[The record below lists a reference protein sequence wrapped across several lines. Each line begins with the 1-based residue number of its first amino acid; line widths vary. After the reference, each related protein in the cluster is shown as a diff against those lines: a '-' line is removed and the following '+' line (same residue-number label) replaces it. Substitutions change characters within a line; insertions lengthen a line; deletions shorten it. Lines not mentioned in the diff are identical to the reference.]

1 MKQTMKFVYIV
12 ISTAY
17 SNNISSGTVLLLM
30 DFQTIILSKT
40 LFHIRFVFNL
50 KSKKMK
56 KYVNFKPIDSWYKI
70 IAYPTFFMPW
80 MLIMKKVFNDFFFLE
95 PKIVSCYPYYRS
107 LLTSTNQE
115 QNIKKTPKNHKF
127 TFFSIIYKFCL

>member
-56 KYVNFKPIDSWYKI
+56 KYVNFKPIDS
-70 IAYPTFFMPW
+70 
-80 MLIMKKVFNDFFFLE
+80 
-95 PKIVSCYPYYRS
+95 
-107 LLTSTNQE
+107 
-115 QNIKKTPKNHKF
+115 
-127 TFFSIIYKFCL
+127 